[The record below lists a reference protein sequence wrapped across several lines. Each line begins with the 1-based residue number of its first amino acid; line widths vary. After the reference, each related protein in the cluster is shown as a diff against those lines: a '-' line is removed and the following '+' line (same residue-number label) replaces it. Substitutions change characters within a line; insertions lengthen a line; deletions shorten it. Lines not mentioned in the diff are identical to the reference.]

1 MANKELPTLNDV
13 SRIPEEL
20 IPVVQWW
27 QDKGPKTVAIV
38 AAALAL
44 IAAVLLFNANRQAA
58 QNDAVTAMN
67 LAVEAAD
74 YEAIVA
80 SGAAAAPMAQLPLA
94 RSLYNAG
101 DYEKA
106 LAAYDAALDEL
117 DEPAF
122 RDVAT
127 LGRACTLE
135 ALGRFDEALAAVE
148 ALEQTFPAE
157 GPVHFLTS
165 ECLLAKARI
174 LCQKG
179 DKPAAKAA
187 LKPLLEAAEDSVL
200 AKYTPQAERTAKI
213 IDAYTKQ
220 SLFEKAD
227 ALVPAETK

>member
-27 QDKGPKTVAIV
+27 QDKGPKTAAIAGAVIAV
-38 AAALAL
+38 AAA
-44 IAAVLLFNANRQAA
+44 ILFYGASRQAT
-58 QNDAVTAMN
+58 QNDAVTALN
-67 LAVEAAD
+67 LAAEAAD
-74 YEAIVA
+74 YEAIVN
-80 SGAAAAPMAQLPLA
+80 SGAEAAPMGQLPLA
-94 RSLYNAG
+94 RGLYNAG
-101 DYEKA
+101 DYGKA
-106 LAAYDAALDEL
+106 LAAYDAALDDL

-122 RDVAT
+122 RDVAA

-165 ECLLAKARI
+165 ETLLAKARI

-179 DKPAAKAA
+179 DKAAAKAA
-187 LKPLLEAAEDSVL
+187 LKPLLEAAEGSVL

-213 IDAYTKQ
+213 IDAYVKQ

-227 ALVPAETK
+227 ALAPAETK

>member
-1 MANKELPTLNDV
+1 MTNKELPTLNDV

-27 QDKGPKTVAIV
+27 QDKGPKTVAIAGAVLAV
-38 AAALAL
+38 AAGIVFYCAHRQQEQNTAVAALNSAS
-44 IAAVLLFNANRQAA
+44 
-58 QNDAVTAMN
+58 TA
-67 LAVEAAD
+67 ED
-74 YEAIVA
+74 YEAIL
-80 SGAAAAPMAQLPLA
+80 SGNAPAAAAAQLPLA
-94 RSLYNAG
+94 RGLYSAG

-106 LAAYDAALDEL
+106 LAAYDAALDDL

-122 RDVAT
+122 RDVAA

-135 ALGRFDEALAAVE
+135 AMGRLDEALAAVE
-148 ALEQTFPAE
+148 ALEKTFPAE

-179 DKPAAKAA
+179 DKAAAKAA

-200 AKYTPQAERTAKI
+200 AKYTPQAERTVKI
-213 IDAYTKQ
+213 IDAYVKQ
-220 SLFEKAD
+220 SIFEKAD
-227 ALVPAETK
+227 ALTPPATK